1 MKRLSILL
9 AATSLL
15 VAIAGCQKEPAGNE
29 NAESAKAY
37 AQFTISFA
45 NPTGTK
51 AADADTGT
59 GYDAGEPDEYVVN
72 NATLYFV
79 SGDVVKYIKEVND
92 PAAFTKHEYGG
103 EITYTST
110 IQNLGTGDYH
120 VYAVVNHSLAGVTA
134 NTTTETQLQTLIQ
147 TAGAVPGLDLS
158 NGIPMTSRNVSAA
171 NRAAAADAKLYD
183 VVTISTSNT
192 KDNPCIISLDME
204 RAWAK
209 ITYVAQNATNTYEVK
224 AKIEGT
230 ETKIAD
236 VALKDYRVLNQPTV
250 WNAFRQSCSFTTET
264 DASLVAAN
272 KGYGVFNANPNYDY
286 LFDPQTEKKTV
297 ANVTAMADVNL
308 TDASFAA
315 GTFPTSTTDD
325 TPLAYVYENG
335 LHKNSQLV
343 GYVTAVQFKGQIAPV
358 KVWEKDGEFT
368 VKEYTYSS
376 GDLYFYD
383 NKFYKD
389 LDAVNADTKLGLAT
403 DAQAK
408 QFNVKKFEGG
418 ICYYVYY
425 VRHWNNGILPPTDG
439 ALGIMEYAIV
449 RNNSYQITVTQI
461 NSLGDDDMNEPTP
474 TAETPVEQTETYFQ
488 VKLTI
493 RPWVVRAQ
501 DAVLG

>member
-1 MKRLSILL
+1 MKRLSFLL
-9 AATSLL
+9 AASLL
-15 VAIAGCQKEPAGNE
+15 VAIAGCQKEPVGNE

-37 AQFTISFA
+37 AQFAISFA

-51 AADADTGT
+51 ADADTGT
-59 GYDAGEPDEYVVN
+59 DYDAGDESEYVVK

-79 SGDVVKYIKEVND
+79 NSGVVKYVKEVND
-92 PAAFTKHEYGG
+92 PAAFTKHEYAG

-120 VYAVVNHSLAGVTA
+120 VYAVVNHSLANVTA
-134 NTTTETQLQTLIQ
+134 NTTTEAQLQTLIQ
-147 TAGAVPGLDLS
+147 TAAAVPGLNLD

-171 NRAAAADAKLYD
+171 NRAVAADAKLYD

-209 ITYVAQNATNTYEVK
+209 ITYVAQNATNTYVVN
-224 AKIEGT
+224 AKVEGV

-236 VALKDYRVLNQPTV
+236 VKLIDYRVLNQPTV
-250 WNAFRQSCSFTTET
+250 WNVFRQSCSFTTET
-264 DASLVAAN
+264 DASLVASN
-272 KGYGVFNANPNYDY
+272 KGYGVFNATPNFDY
-286 LFDPQTEKKTV
+286 LFDPQTEAKTV
-297 ANVTAMADVNL
+297 GNVTAMTGVNL

-315 GTFPTSTTDD
+315 GTFPTSTSDD
-325 TPLAYVYENG
+325 APLAYVYENG
-335 LHKNSQLV
+335 LHKSSQLV
-343 GYVTAVQFKGQIAPV
+343 GYVTSVQFKGQITPV
-358 KVWEKDGEFT
+358 KVWEKDGDFS

-376 GDLYFYD
+376 GNLYFYD

-389 LDAVNADTKLGLAT
+389 LDAVNADTKLGLAS
-403 DAQAK
+403 DDQAK
-408 QFNVKKFEGG
+408 QFNVKKYVGG
-418 ICYYVYY
+418 VCYYVYY
-425 VRHWNNGILPPTDG
+425 IRHWNNGILPPADG
-439 ALGIMEYAIV
+439 ALGVMEYSIV

-461 NSLGDDDMNEPTP
+461 LSTGDDDMVEPTP